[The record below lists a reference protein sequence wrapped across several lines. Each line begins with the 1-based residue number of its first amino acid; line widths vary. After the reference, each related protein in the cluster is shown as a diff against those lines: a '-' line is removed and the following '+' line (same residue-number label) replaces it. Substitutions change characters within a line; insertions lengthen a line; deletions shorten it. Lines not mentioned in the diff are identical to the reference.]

1 MSIDRLLSLMQ
12 RLRDPQNGCPWDR
25 EQTFATIAPYTIEEA
40 YEVADAIQQQD
51 LPALRGELG
60 DLLFQVVFH
69 AQMAKEAGAFDFDAV
84 VDAICNKMEQRHPHI
99 FGNDKIES
107 AAAQTS
113 AWEAH
118 KKRERDRTGANV
130 LDGVPVALPALTR
143 ASKLGKRAA
152 QVGFDWPDVHGALE
166 KLNEETQELQRAI
179 DEQHEQRHIE
189 DEVGDVLFCVTNVC
203 RYLGVDPEEALR
215 KANAKFEH
223 RFGYVERQ
231 LKAQGR
237 KPEEATLDE
246 MEALWQEGKKAFTFS
261 VGSERQ
267 S

>member
-12 RLRDPQNGCPWDR
+12 RLRDPKNGCPWDR

-40 YEVADAIQQQD
+40 YEVADAIQKQD
-51 LPALRGELG
+51 LGALRDELG

-69 AQMAKEAGAFDFDAV
+69 AQMAREAGAFDFDAV

-99 FGNDKIES
+99 FGSAVIES
-107 AAAQTS
+107 ASAQTS

-118 KKRERDRTGANV
+118 KKSERDRAGVKV
-130 LDGVPVALPALTR
+130 LDGVPIALPALTR

-166 KLNEETQELQRAI
+166 KLTEEADELRRAI
-179 DEQHEQRHIE
+179 DEQHGHAEIE

-215 KANAKFEH
+215 RANAKFER
-223 RFGYVERQ
+223 RFGYIERQ
-231 LKAQGR
+231 LNAQGR
-237 KPEEATLDE
+237 KPEQATLDE
-246 MEALWQEGKKAFTFS
+246 MEALWQEGKKAFR
-261 VGSERQ
+261 VGSEPG

>member
-1 MSIDRLLSLMQ
+1 MGIERLLALMA
-12 RLRDPQNGCPWDR
+12 RLRDPQAGCPWDR
-25 EQTFATIAPYTIEEA
+25 EQSFTTIAPYTIEEA
-40 YEVADAIQQQD
+40 YEVADAIQKQD
-51 LPALRGELG
+51 LSALRDELG

-84 VDAICNKMEQRHPHI
+84 VDAICNKMELRHPHI
-99 FGNDKIES
+99 FGDARVES
-107 AAAQTS
+107 AAAQTT

-118 KKRERDRTGANV
+118 KKTERDRQGANV

-166 KLNEETQELQRAI
+166 KLNEETHELRRAI
-179 DEQHEQRHIE
+179 DAANDRAHIE

-203 RYLGVDPEEALR
+203 RYLHIDPEEALR
-215 KANAKFEH
+215 RANTKFER

-246 MEALWQEGKKAFTFS
+246 MEALWQEGKKSFS

>member
-1 MSIDRLLSLMQ
+1 MGIERLLVLMQ
-12 RLRDPQNGCPWDR
+12 RLRDPQTGCPWDR
-25 EQTFATIAPYTIEEA
+25 EQSFATIAPYTIEEA
-40 YEVADAIQQQD
+40 YEVADAIQKQN
-51 LPALRGELG
+51 LPALRDELG

-69 AQMAKEAGAFDFDAV
+69 AQMAKEGGAFDFDAV
-84 VDAICNKMEQRHPHI
+84 VDAICNKMERRHPHI
-99 FGNDKIES
+99 FGDAKIES
-107 AAAQTS
+107 AAAQTT

-118 KKRERDRTGANV
+118 KKAERDRQGGNV

-166 KLNEETQELQRAI
+166 KLGEETQELQRAI
-179 DEQHEQRHIE
+179 DAANDREHIE

-203 RYLGVDPEEALR
+203 RYLQIDPEEALR
-215 KANAKFEH
+215 RANAKFER

-246 MEALWQEGKKAFTFS
+246 MEALWQEGKNAFS

>member
-1 MSIDRLLSLMQ
+1 MGIERLLVLMQ

-25 EQTFATIAPYTIEEA
+25 EQSFATIAPYTIEEA
-40 YEVADAIQQQD
+40 YEVADAIQKQD
-51 LPALRGELG
+51 LAALRDELG

-69 AQMAKEAGAFDFDAV
+69 AQMAQEADAFDFDAV
-84 VDAICNKMEQRHPHI
+84 VDAICNKMERRHPHI
-99 FGNDKIES
+99 FGDARIES
-107 AAAQTS
+107 APAQTT

-118 KKRERDRTGANV
+118 KKTERDRQGANV

-152 QVGFDWPDVHGALE
+152 QVGFDWPDVQGALE
-166 KLNEETQELQRAI
+166 KLNEETQELRRAI
-179 DEQHEQRHIE
+179 DAANDRAHIE

-203 RYLGVDPEEALR
+203 RYLHIDPEVALR
-215 KANAKFEH
+215 RANAKFER

-246 MEALWQEGKKAFTFS
+246 MEALWQEGKKAFS